1 MATGACAKPGQTTT
15 TTRIKMKSTHYK
27 TVLCLVLTF
36 FLHGDSFG
44 QQSVQDPEGNY
55 LVCEKMPEIEG
66 GLKALQKKI
75 RYPLQAKSLGVQGV
89 VYVQFIVNT
98 KGEIETP
105 TIIRKLG
112 AGCDEE
118 ALRVLKKTKFT
129 PGYDKGKAVK
139 VRFTLPVRFML

>member
-1 MATGACAKPGQTTT
+1 MKQMNKTTVFT
-15 TTRIKMKSTHYK
+15 FTAFL
-27 TVLCLVLTF
+27 LCYGLVY
-36 FLHGDSFG
+36 GE
-44 QQSVQDPEGNY
+44 QSVKDQEGNY
-55 LVCEKMPEIEG
+55 LVCEKMPEIKG

-89 VYVQFIVNT
+89 VYVQFIVNEEG
-98 KGEIETP
+98 KVEKP
-105 TIIRKLG
+105 IIIKKLG

-118 ALRVLKKTKFT
+118 ALRVLKKVKFT

>member
-1 MATGACAKPGQTTT
+1 
-15 TTRIKMKSTHYK
+15 MKHMNK
-27 TVLCLVLTF
+27 ITVFTIAAFLLCYGLVY
-36 FLHGDSFG
+36 G
-44 QQSVQDPEGNY
+44 QQSVKDQEGNY
-55 LVCEKMPEIEG
+55 LVCEKMPEIKG

-89 VYVQFIVNT
+89 VYVQFIVNEEG
-98 KGEIETP
+98 KVEKP
-105 TIIRKLG
+105 FIIKKLG

-118 ALRVLKKTKFT
+118 AIRVLKKVKFT

>member
-1 MATGACAKPGQTTT
+1 
-15 TTRIKMKSTHYK
+15 MKHMNTI
-27 TVLCLVLTF
+27 TVFTVAAFLLCYGLVY
-36 FLHGDSFG
+36 G
-44 QQSVQDPEGNY
+44 QQSVKDQEGNY
-55 LVCEKMPEIEG
+55 LVCEKMPEIKG

-89 VYVQFIVNT
+89 VYVQFIVNEEG
-98 KGEIETP
+98 KVEKP
-105 TIIRKLG
+105 IIIKKLG

-118 ALRVLKKTKFT
+118 ALRVLKKVKFT

>member
-1 MATGACAKPGQTTT
+1 
-15 TTRIKMKSTHYK
+15 MKHMNK
-27 TVLCLVLTF
+27 TIVFTIAAFLLCYGLVY
-36 FLHGDSFG
+36 G
-44 QQSVQDPEGNY
+44 QQSVKDQEGNY
-55 LVCEKMPEIEG
+55 LVCEKMPEIKG

-89 VYVQFIVNT
+89 VYVQFIVNEEG
-98 KGEIETP
+98 KVEKP
-105 TIIRKLG
+105 IIIKKLG

-118 ALRVLKKTKFT
+118 ALRVLKKVKFT